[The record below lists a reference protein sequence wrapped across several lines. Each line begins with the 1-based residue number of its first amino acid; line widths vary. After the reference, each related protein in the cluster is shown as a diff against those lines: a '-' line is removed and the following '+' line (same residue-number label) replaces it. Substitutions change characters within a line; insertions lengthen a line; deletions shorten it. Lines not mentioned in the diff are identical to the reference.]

1 MTSSRRTITHILVTL
16 LTLLALTAP
25 PARAEALEGSWTLTG
40 FEGSATFGKSTG
52 LLVFADGHFS
62 LVYAMEENGK
72 RWGRAHA
79 GRYTVQGE
87 TLTYHVGW
95 DIQYARAEPA
105 VSVTPADHKTRF
117 TLTGDVLTVTFS
129 NGGVQTFKRMRPGAK

>member
-1 MTSSRRTITHILVTL
+1 MTSPRRAITR
-16 LTLLALTAP
+16 TLLALLALFALTTP
-25 PARAEALEGSWTLTG
+25 PAAADALEGSWTLTG
-40 FEGSATFGKSTG
+40 YEGSATFGRSTG

-62 LVYAMEENGK
+62 LVYAMEESGK

-79 GRYTVQGE
+79 GRYTVQGD

-105 VSVTPADHKTRF
+105 VSVTPADHKARF
-117 TLTGDVLTVTFS
+117 AIAGDVLTVTFS
-129 NGGVQTFKRMRPGAK
+129 NGGVQTFKRTRASGK